1 MKEKLLTIRE
11 ASQYLGITERQIIEL
26 AEKGVIPAYKVGGA
40 YLRFR
45 REQLDQIKDQIKP
58 TIKDDSLAYSFR
70 DKVSD
75 FFYYN
80 DFYIFSLL
88 IISILIYLIF
98 NL

>member
-11 ASQYLGITERQIIEL
+11 TSQYLGITERQVIEL
-26 AEKGVIPAYKVGGA
+26 SEKGIIPAYKVGGI
-40 YLRFR
+40 YIRFKK
-45 REQLDQIKDQIKP
+45 EQLDLVKDKIKP
-58 TIKDDSLAYSFR
+58 AQEDSLEYSFNER
-70 DKVSD
+70 LSD

-88 IISILIYLIF
+88 VISLLIYLIF

>member
-1 MKEKLLTIRE
+1 MKEKLLTIRQT
-11 ASQYLGITERQIIEL
+11 SQYLGITERQVIEFS
-26 AEKGVIPAYKVGGA
+26 EKGIIPAYKVGGI

-45 REQLDQIKDQIKP
+45 KEQLDLVKDRIKP
-58 TIKDDSLAYSFR
+58 TVNEESLGYSFQDR
-70 DKVSD
+70 MDD

-88 IISILIYLIF
+88 IISFLIYLIF